1 MGLLDNLQPNKIKLL
16 SYLTLFI
23 FIILTIIIFIKN
35 PFSLVSKYPG
45 YSILITLLLGF
56 LIITSSDFIERREQ
70 IFQNLPNDQ
79 KPSLFSFILKAIS
92 SVSSIF
98 IIIFTILIVIYAIS
112 NFSSF
117 ISNLIWFL
125 GILSIFG
132 AIAIVYKLFGNKI
145 KDIDYK
151 SPVFIRLLKNII
163 LYIPCL
169 IIDFA
174 NFVAK
179 EVFKTPK
186 SIWIL
191 FGIEI
196 LFILGFFLLPKI
208 YSKFMNIVSDHINLL
223 KEPVYL
229 NNPIRLAEQTP
240 YVVSNSKKYSYGISF
255 WFYINSNGNNTRKAY
270 TELTP
275 ILTYGEK
282 TQVFYDGIKEELV
295 IKGLIERDNV
305 IEILRTKFPYQ
316 KWNNLVINYDS
327 GYMDIF
333 LNNELLVSKWNII
346 PYMTFDTISAG
357 TKNGIEGGLAN
368 VNFYPK
374 PLTKNQISWNYLSLK
389 NLTPPVI

>member
-70 IFQNLPNDQ
+70 IFQNLPDDQ

-92 SVSSIF
+92 SVTSIF
-98 IIIFTILIVIYAIS
+98 IIIFTILVVIYAIS

-151 SPVFIRLLKNII
+151 SPAFIRLLKNII

-174 NFVAK
+174 NFVSK

-191 FGIEI
+191 FGIEV

-357 TKNGIEGGLAN
+357 TKKGIEGGLAN